1 MASVSFN
8 DWVLFMGGAKSEK
21 STDSGDRSLNSE
33 PDLNN
38 RLTSTFVSLSGKG
51 TKYFPLYLLPT
62 TYFTGLKMS
71 KYFLR
76 QVE

>member
-8 DWVLFMGGAKSEK
+8 DWVLFMGGAKSEM
-21 STDSGDRSLNSE
+21 SSDRSSRAD
-33 PDLNN
+33 PNN

-51 TKYFPLYLLPT
+51 TKYFSFFYV
-62 TYFTGLKMS
+62 FTGLKMS
-71 KYFLR
+71 TFR

>member
-21 STDSGDRSLNSE
+21 STDSGDRSLNSGG
-33 PDLNN
+33 DLNN

-51 TKYFPLYLLPT
+51 KKCISLST
-62 TYFTGLKMS
+62 
-71 KYFLR
+71 R
-76 QVE
+76 